1 MTEITAR
8 LQDFV
13 ESLGSPVVHFVG
25 HSLGG
30 LVIYRFLE
38 RFPQQPPGRAVFLG
52 TPCIASRVAEQASQ
66 IRLVASLMG
75 QPVADELLQDVFLQL
90 VHAAARYEVQ
100 AKFTTWLYRI
110 ARNRLIDHLR
120 AVEPETLHALQ
131 DAGEDGEDPLARLP
145 ADEAVQPERQ
155 ALDRARAREFVNAVH
170 DLPAPQREA
179 FLLHAQSGLS
189 LEQVAELCGSSRET
203 VKSRFRYACAK
214 LRNTM
219 AHWSE
224 S

>member
-1 MTEITAR
+1 MRQTPSGSTGPAR
-8 LQDFV
+8 DGPAAQ
-13 ESLGSPVVHFVG
+13 
-25 HSLGG
+25 
-30 LVIYRFLE
+30 
-38 RFPQQPPGRAVFLG
+38 A
-52 TPCIASRVAEQASQ
+52 TRVAPASDEQLMLDYG
-66 IRLVASLMG
+66 RGSLAAFEELYRRHEG
-75 QPVADELLQDVFLQL
+75 PVYRYLLRSVRIQAVADELLQDVFLQL